1 MKIGVIG
8 LGSIAQKAYLPVITA
23 KEELDLFFLTRNQE
37 KLESLAK
44 KYRISNK
51 SSNLDDLIDFGV
63 EAAFVHTATTAH
75 VPIIERLLNHGVHVY
90 VDKPISYSLA
100 ESKRMVELAKENNLK
115 LMVGFNRRF
124 VPMYQQLKREFTAET
139 ILLEKNRLNNPQN
152 FKIAIYDD
160 FIHVID
166 TIRFLAEGQL
176 ADLMIDAILD
186 GELLKQLVIKLK
198 GERLT
203 AIGIMNR
210 DSGVNQEIL
219 QVIGKKRKAI
229 IKDLVERVDYQGGE
243 ERISRSASWHPTLYN
258 RGFVNIVDEFIKV
271 VQEDIAIDQLL
282 DDALVTHKLCEEII
296 EKIEEEISKE

>member
-23 KEELDLFFLTRNQE
+23 KKGLELFFVTRNQE
-37 KLESLAK
+37 KLEAMSN
-44 KYRISNK
+44 KYRVVNK
-51 SSNLDDLIDFGV
+51 STNLDDLIDFGV

-75 VPIIERLLNHGVHVY
+75 VSIMEKLLNHGIHVY

-100 ESKRMVELAKENNLK
+100 ESKRMVGLAKNNNLK

-124 VPMYQQLKREFTAET
+124 VPMYQQLKKEFTAET

-166 TIRFLAEGQL
+166 TISFLAEGQL
-176 ADLMIDAILD
+176 EDLVVDTILD
-186 GELLKQLVIKLK
+186 GELLKQIVIKFK

-203 AIGIMNR
+203 AIGMMNR

-243 ERISRSASWHPTLYN
+243 ERVSRSASWNPTLYN

-271 VQEDIAIDQLL
+271 VQEDIAIDGLL
-282 DDALVTHKLCEEII
+282 DDALVTHQFCEEII
-296 EKIEEEISKE
+296 HRIEEEINK